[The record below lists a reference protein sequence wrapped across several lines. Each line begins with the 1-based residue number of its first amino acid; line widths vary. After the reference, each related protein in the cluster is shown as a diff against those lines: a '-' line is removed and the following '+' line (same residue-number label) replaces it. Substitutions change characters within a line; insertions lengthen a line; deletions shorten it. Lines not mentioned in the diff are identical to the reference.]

1 MDISN
6 NTLLLIFA
14 LGLVLLFIF
23 MKCTFSCG
31 DLKEDFLDQI
41 NDPSAPDYVNRYE
54 QNKNNVRWGHPKRHV
69 PVDNMAFAPNKY
81 PGHTGYTHRP
91 ACDNPFRN
99 NRMMDLQDPTYRDG
113 YQMTYQDSMD
123 RQIDDDSTNEID
135 CKKLSNEIDECKA
148 KPKVNWFTCTSLIDT
163 FNTECTGP
171 PPRD

>member
-99 NRMMDLQDPTYRDG
+99 NRMMDLQDPTYRPSQGAAEEDQEDTENDILRVG
-113 YQMTYQDSMD
+113 CQKWSDDCQVQGGGSWPC
-123 RQIDDDSTNEID
+123 RQLVEYCGDWN
-135 CKKLSNEIDECKA
+135 L
-148 KPKVNWFTCTSLIDT
+148 
-163 FNTECTGP
+163 P
-171 PPRD
+171 PNIK